1 MTHHTPLPIV
11 FTFLVVSHLPATA
24 QEAAPEPPPL
34 SSPELA
40 ADGSVAFAMP
50 APNATNVM
58 VRGQWPE
65 GQAAMAKGEDGV
77 WRVTVGPVPAGV
89 WEYRF
94 EVDGLSMIDPLNH
107 WIKPMH
113 SPRTSI
119 LHVPGNPPLP
129 HDFQDVPH
137 GVVHQHTYRS
147 ASLGRLR
154 DMAVY
159 TPPGYDAGAAARYPV
174 LYLQHGNGDNEGTWV
189 VHGKAHWILDNL
201 IAAGRAKPMLIVM
214 LDGHAVPRQGRG
226 ANTERFE
233 ADLLNDAIPYVEQ
246 RYRVIPE
253 STGRAL
259 VGLSMGGAPGAHHRS
274 EAFRSIRLD
283 RRVQCLRT
291 RRGGRGFRPRGS
303 GDHKRTA
310 GVALA
315 DMRKG
320 RSSHAAERGVCRAA
334 CGEGD
339 RSRVASDRGRSQLAG
354 VATPPGRPRPRAL
367 SMTPRP

>member
-1 MTHHTPLPIV
+1 MAHHTPLPIV

-259 VGLSMGGAPGAHHRS
+259 VGLSMGGRQALTIGLRHSDLFGWIGGFSASGPDAEDVAS
-274 EAFRSIRLD
+274 ALEDPATTNERLALLWLTCGKD
-283 RRVQCLRT
+283 DHLMQRNEEFVALLAEK
-291 RRGGRGFRPRGS
+291 GIDHEWRPTE
-303 GDHKRTA
+303 GDHSWPVWRHH
-310 GVALA
+310 LA
-315 DMRKG
+315 D
-320 RSSHAAERGVCRAA
+320 
-334 CGEGD
+334 
-339 RSRVASDRGRSQLAG
+339 LAP
-354 VATPPGRPRPRAL
+354 VLFR
-367 SMTPRP
+367 